1 MGANCG
7 CQSSEVILKFLFLA
21 LFQFAIFSPAAL
33 SHPALTDPS
42 VKQIAGPKISADSDG
57 PVLIQFWASWC
68 GRCSTM
74 FGELDALARD
84 HSGLQFLTV
93 SIDDDAKAA
102 LTYLEDR
109 SEDLAHITALHDS
122 KGTLAKK
129 YEVSSVPLVLLVG
142 PNGKVLFRMDGH
154 PTNGKLFQ
162 LSKTMKATG
171 GKL

>member
-1 MGANCG
+1 
-7 CQSSEVILKFLFLA
+7 
-21 LFQFAIFSPAAL
+21 
-33 SHPALTDPS
+33 
-42 VKQIAGPKISADSDG
+42 
-57 PVLIQFWASWC
+57 
-68 GRCSTM
+68 M

-109 SEDLAHITALHDS
+109 SEELAHITALHDS